1 VNLFRP
7 VVALCLLSLL
17 SCSKGQP
24 ELTAEDLAGE
34 TFTEGAKVKA
44 PLGKRKKQ
52 NAKVLEVYGK
62 LAKLRFA
69 DTNIGWALL
78 KEIEPPGAVSH
89 PPKEDTCASAVG
101 DRVRA
106 RWSTAITLTNGTV
119 DEVHGKLARIQFDD
133 KDVDWALCA
142 DLKPIAEAEGDEGG
156 GDEVESGDSAASAA
170 VTKCK
175 RACNSNC
182 KGAKNK
188 SKCVGECRRACG

>member
-1 VNLFRP
+1 M
-7 VVALCLLSLL
+7 VALCLLSLL

-34 TFTEGAKVKA
+34 KFSEGAKVKA

-52 NAKVLEVYGK
+52 KATVLEVYGK

-78 KEIEPPGAVSH
+78 KDVEPQGAVSH
-89 PPKEDTCASAVG
+89 PPKDDTCSAAVG
-101 DRVRA
+101 DRVQA
-106 RWSTAITLTNGTV
+106 RWSTARTFTNGTV
-119 DEVHGKLARIQFDD
+119 DEVYGKLAHIQFDD
-133 KDVDWALCA
+133 KDVDWAVCA
-142 DLKPIAEAEGDEGG
+142 DLKPMTESDSDEGG
-156 GDEVESGDSAASAA
+156 GSESGVSEA
-170 VTKCK
+170 VTQCK

-188 SKCVGECRRACG
+188 AKCVGECRRACD